1 MITDARIIHVRQAGK
16 DLILKMKPK
25 SIPSETVEMIIKNFT
40 HWPKIGQ
47 LMWGTDKLVYIE
59 VGMGI
64 AQRKYYTPNKA
75 AELTEM
81 SGNAKLQF

>member
-1 MITDARIIHVRQAGK
+1 MITDARIIHVRQTGK

-25 SIPSETVEMIIKNFT
+25 SAPSETIEMIIKNFT

-47 LMWGTDKLVYIE
+47 MMWGTNKLVYIE

-64 AQRKYYTPNKA
+64 TLRKYYTPNKN
-75 AELTEM
+75 AELIEI
-81 SGNAKLQF
+81 SGNDKLQL